1 MNVGDRITTKRK
13 GGGEWLVVGQRD
25 GMLRVR
31 SLEDGLRALLDPM
44 EAARSYRAVSGRP
57 GFEGL
62 VERNAG
68 RLVRVDADR
77 ACRVKTKGWL

>member
-13 GGGEWLVVGQRD
+13 GGSEWLIVGQKA

-31 SLEDGLRALLDPM
+31 NLDDGLRALLDPV
-44 EAARSYRAVSGRP
+44 EAARSYRVVSGRP

-62 VERNAG
+62 VERHG
-68 RLVRVDADR
+68 DLLVRVDAGR
-77 ACRVKTKGWL
+77 ACRVKTERVN

>member
-13 GGGEWLVVGQRD
+13 GGSEWLVVGQKA

-31 SLEDGLRALLDPM
+31 SLEDGLPALLDPM
-44 EAARSYRAVSGRP
+44 EFERSYRVVSGRP

-77 ACRVKTKGWL
+77 ACRVNRKG

>member
-13 GGGEWLVVGQRD
+13 GGSEWLIVGQKN

-31 SLEDGLRALLDPM
+31 SLVDGLPVLLDPV
-44 EAARSYRAVSGRP
+44 EFERSYRVVSGRP

-62 VERNAG
+62 VEQGAG

-77 ACRVKTKGWL
+77 ACRVKTKG

>member
-13 GGGEWLVVGQRD
+13 NGHEWLVIGQRA
-25 GMLRVR
+25 GLLRVR
-31 SLEDGLRALLDPM
+31 SLEDGLACLLDPA
-44 EAARSYRAVSGRP
+44 EAARSYRVVSGRP

-68 RLVRVDADR
+68 RLVRVDAGR
-77 ACRVKTKGWL
+77 ACRVNRKG